1 MAKVPAE
8 PKKTRDRAGEEKR
21 SQLALFHN
29 ARDIRDVRETGDM
42 NELWLVAQALILCG
56 LPYDEVADTQWERR
70 ARLGDG
76 SHLTVTFAATVK
88 GTPVPFGQDRGP
100 LYFMIDRAL
109 AERRNLQ
116 QEIATNKDLA
126 LTPELNEVERMR
138 RERERARI
146 LDGARFVEWSTAA
159 DYLNAMGKPTGGTDY
174 AILKQRMK
182 RIRSCAISIVR
193 DRPNGESESL
203 VLPIIRASRAP
214 GWAKSPSEAKGSV
227 EDGKLTLTS
236 PRAHEDRPIGF
247 EIGQDFFQDFVEHH
261 VPVPAVL
268 IKKLLRRPK
277 TLDLVMWLCWRV
289 FAAKTDTFIPI
300 ADLKSQL
307 GSTDSNDGRLLAD
320 LRKAIEFLKQA
331 GWKQLRAEVV
341 VNGHRLKKGQP
352 GKSGLKIGPP
362 RDRIYFNQEN
372 GKNLKLHG
380 PEVSSDWDS

>member
-1 MAKVPAE
+1 MAKDPLE
-8 PKKTRDRAGEEKR
+8 PKKNRDRAGEEKR
-21 SQLALFHN
+21 AQLALFHS

-56 LPYDEVADTQWERR
+56 LPYDEVKDTQWERR

-76 SHLTVTFAATVK
+76 SQLTVTFAATVK
-88 GTPVPFGQDRGP
+88 GVPVPFGQDRGP

-116 QEIATNKDLA
+116 QQMAMDKSLA
-126 LTPELNEVERMR
+126 LTPGLEEGERLR

-193 DRPNGESESL
+193 DRPDGESESL

-214 GWAKSPSEAKGSV
+214 GWAKSPAEAKAAG
-227 EDGKLTLTS
+227 ELNLTLTS
-236 PRAHEDRPIGF
+236 KPIHEDRPIGF

-320 LRKAIEFLKQA
+320 LRKAIDFLKQA

-372 GKNLKLHG
+372 GKNFKLHG
-380 PEVSSDWDS
+380 PEVSSEWDS